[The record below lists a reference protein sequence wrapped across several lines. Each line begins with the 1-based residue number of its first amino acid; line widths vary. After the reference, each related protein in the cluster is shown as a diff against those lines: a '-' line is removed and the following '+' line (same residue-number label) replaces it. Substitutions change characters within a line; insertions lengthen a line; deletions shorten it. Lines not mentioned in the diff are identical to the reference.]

1 MPASTRSEATGSTCY
16 DACHMKTDF
25 SQLALSQAL
34 LTVASELGFAT
45 ATPIQAQAIPVLLEG
60 KDLVGQSKTG
70 SGKTAAFGLPMIDKV
85 DLRTREP
92 GALVLC
98 PTRELAAQVARELRK
113 FGRRHPGLSVVV
125 LSGGEPVRFQATAL
139 SRGSHIVVGTPGRV
153 LDHVRRENLR
163 LGGMAT
169 VVLDEADRMLEMGFQ
184 KEVEAILKDLPTK
197 RQTLLFSATFPG
209 SIEALSA
216 KYQNKPVRIRV
227 EDDPEQTSDTC
238 QWLVRAKVDG
248 KPAALMNIL
257 EQHPHESALIFVN
270 FKSVAA
276 TVESELSKHG
286 LSVASLHGDIEQ
298 FDRDRV
304 MAKFR
309 NGSTRVL
316 VATDVAARGLDV
328 AKLDLVV
335 NYELPSQPEVYLH
348 RIGRTGRAGKPGLAI
363 SLCGE
368 RDGGRIKEIER
379 YMGMPISLAPSPS
392 STPPSP
398 SSRRAP
404 TAEPAATRDAKMQT
418 LRIAGGR
425 KDKLRPGDIL
435 GALTGEAGG
444 LSAEHVGTI
453 EIHDRF
459 SYVAVSKAESAK
471 ALRSLCDG
479 RIKGKRF
486 KTTLVQ

>member
-1 MPASTRSEATGSTCY
+1 
-16 DACHMKTDF
+16 
-25 SQLALSQAL
+25 
-34 LTVASELGFAT
+34 
-45 ATPIQAQAIPVLLEG
+45 
-60 KDLVGQSKTG
+60 
-70 SGKTAAFGLPMIDKV
+70 
-85 DLRTREP
+85 
-92 GALVLC
+92 
-98 PTRELAAQVARELRK
+98 
-113 FGRRHPGLSVVV
+113 
-125 LSGGEPVRFQATAL
+125 
-139 SRGSHIVVGTPGRV
+139 
-153 LDHVRRENLR
+153 
-163 LGGMAT
+163 
-169 VVLDEADRMLEMGFQ
+169 
-184 KEVEAILKDLPTK
+184 
-197 RQTLLFSATFPG
+197 
-209 SIEALSA
+209 
-216 KYQNKPVRIRV
+216 VRIRV
-227 EDDPEQTSDTC
+227 EDDPRQASDTR
-238 QWLVRAKVDG
+238 QWLVRTKVAG
-248 KPAALMNIL
+248 KLAALMGIL

-270 FKSVAA
+270 FKAVAA

-335 NYELPSQPEVYLH
+335 NYELPSQPEVYIH

-363 SLCGE
+363 SLCTE

-379 YMGMPISLAPSPS
+379 AMGMPLSQAPSSS
-392 STPPSP
+392 STPPS
-398 SSRRAP
+398 SSSSSSSSSS
-404 TAEPAATRDAKMQT
+404 DAKMQT

-459 SYVAVSKAESAK
+459 SYVAVSRAESARG
-471 ALRSLCDG
+471 LRSLCEG

>member
-1 MPASTRSEATGSTCY
+1 
-16 DACHMKTDF
+16 
-25 SQLALSQAL
+25 
-34 LTVASELGFAT
+34 
-45 ATPIQAQAIPVLLEG
+45 
-60 KDLVGQSKTG
+60 
-70 SGKTAAFGLPMIDKV
+70 
-85 DLRTREP
+85 
-92 GALVLC
+92 
-98 PTRELAAQVARELRK
+98 
-113 FGRRHPGLSVVV
+113 
-125 LSGGEPVRFQATAL
+125 
-139 SRGSHIVVGTPGRV
+139 
-153 LDHVRRENLR
+153 
-163 LGGMAT
+163 
-169 VVLDEADRMLEMGFQ
+169 
-184 KEVEAILKDLPTK
+184 
-197 RQTLLFSATFPG
+197 
-209 SIEALSA
+209 
-216 KYQNKPVRIRV
+216 
-227 EDDPEQTSDTC
+227 
-238 QWLVRAKVDG
+238 
-248 KPAALMNIL
+248 
-257 EQHPHESALIFVN
+257 
-270 FKSVAA
+270 
-276 TVESELSKHG
+276 
-286 LSVASLHGDIEQ
+286 
-298 FDRDRV
+298 
-304 MAKFR
+304 
-309 NGSTRVL
+309 
-316 VATDVAARGLDV
+316 V